1 MPSTHLSLHYHVV
14 FSTKERRAFIDEPWR
29 ERLHAYLGGS
39 VRTLGGVPEAVGGVG
54 DHVHL
59 LVGLRATHCLAD
71 VVRDIKSTSSEWV
84 HQTIKLAVFSWQ
96 EGYGAFTVSASQLE
110 VAKQYIA
117 NQAEHHRKK
126 TFQEEYRELLVKSGI
141 EFDEK
146 YLW

>member
-1 MPSTHLSLHYHVV
+1 
-14 FSTKERRAFIDEPWR
+14 
-29 ERLHAYLGGS
+29 
-39 VRTLGGVPEAVGGVG
+39 
-54 DHVHL
+54 
-59 LVGLRATHCLAD
+59 
-71 VVRDIKSTSSEWV
+71 VVRDIKSTSYEWV